1 MASPGSEPPA
11 PQPPTAVTAAALFKL
26 AGECAAAIGACA
38 ARRGACGCGG
48 RAARLTRR
56 PVAPRA
62 DELEGL
68 TRAARSHREKCA
80 VLLGA
85 ALNSKLALEQARPS
99 LRARPL
105 AAAPFRRGR
114 RAAGRAD
121 PAAHAPGARTQRR
134 SAPRLR
140 CGAVLT
146 RCRVVAPHLRRR
158 RRALRCCPPRSRCS
172 CAACAPRC

>member
-1 MASPGSEPPA
+1 MAAPGGEPPA

-26 AGECAAAIGACA
+26 AGECAAAIGA
-38 ARRGACGCGG
+38 
-48 RAARLTRR
+48 RAARLARSRPRNGCGAWLSRR
-56 PVAPRA
+56 SRCAA

-105 AAAPFRRGR
+105 DSALLPRAPLRP
-114 RAAGRAD
+114 ARAD
-121 PAAHAPGARTQRR
+121 PAARAALCLRAARHAAPQPGGG
-134 SAPRLR
+134 P
-140 CGAVLT
+140 C
-146 RCRVVAPHLRRR
+146 
-158 RRALRCCPPRSRCS
+158 
-172 CAACAPRC
+172 